1 MAEAPTRSHHP
12 TAEGSSAKHIHH
24 GRTMAAWVGS
34 LTATTAILIGGIALI
49 LQNWP
54 MFWAGAVLLVLA
66 VVATRVLQVMG
77 HGAD

>member
-12 TAEGSSAKHIHH
+12 TPEGSSANHIHH

-34 LTATTAILIGGIALI
+34 LTATTAILIGAIALI

-54 MFWAGAVLLVLA
+54 MF
-66 VVATRVLQVMG
+66 
-77 HGAD
+77 